1 MYKQKTVTVSDHER
15 FRRSISDPAPP
26 PPIFD
31 EIDEY
36 VAADPILDHPPAKK
50 GRSEIDRLMDILDQL
65 AVDGG
70 SK

>member
-1 MYKQKTVTVSDHER
+1 MISGNDHEK
-15 FRRSISDPAPP
+15 FRRSISNPAPP

-36 VAADPILDHPPAKK
+36 VAANPVLDHPPAKK
-50 GRSEIDRLMDILDQL
+50 GRIEIDRLMDVLDQL
-65 AVDGG
+65 SVDGG